1 MNEETTERC
10 RVCLE
15 HKNLDQ
21 MKKRL
26 GRHNGVD
33 TLCKPCRREKEYFR
47 VHGVERPKDLTLVFK
62 TIAGA
67 KHKRCSICSEY
78 KTYDIFGKSK
88 KNQEGITS
96 ECKPCRNE
104 VKKQYRLKNANHVR
118 QLSKEWIKNNYG
130 KNKIADKMRG
140 EKYRKTGK
148 FKTRTKLERVN
159 LGDGYVRNTLA
170 SRSPMKGSEFPQEMV
185 ETYRELM
192 KLRKF
197 MKENTI

>member
-15 HKNLDQ
+15 HKTLDQ

-78 KTYDIFGKSK
+78 KT
-88 KNQEGITS
+88 
-96 ECKPCRNE
+96 
-104 VKKQYRLKNANHVR
+104 
-118 QLSKEWIKNNYG
+118 
-130 KNKIADKMRG
+130 
-140 EKYRKTGK
+140 
-148 FKTRTKLERVN
+148 
-159 LGDGYVRNTLA
+159 
-170 SRSPMKGSEFPQEMV
+170 
-185 ETYRELM
+185 
-192 KLRKF
+192 
-197 MKENTI
+197 

>member
-1 MNEETTERC
+1 
-10 RVCLE
+10 
-15 HKNLDQ
+15 
-21 MKKRL
+21 
-26 GRHNGVD
+26 
-33 TLCKPCRREKEYFR
+33 
-47 VHGVERPKDLTLVFK
+47 
-62 TIAGA
+62 
-67 KHKRCSICSEY
+67 
-78 KTYDIFGKSK
+78 
-88 KNQEGITS
+88 
-96 ECKPCRNE
+96 
-104 VKKQYRLKNANHVR
+104 
-118 QLSKEWIKNNYG
+118 
-130 KNKIADKMRG
+130 MRG